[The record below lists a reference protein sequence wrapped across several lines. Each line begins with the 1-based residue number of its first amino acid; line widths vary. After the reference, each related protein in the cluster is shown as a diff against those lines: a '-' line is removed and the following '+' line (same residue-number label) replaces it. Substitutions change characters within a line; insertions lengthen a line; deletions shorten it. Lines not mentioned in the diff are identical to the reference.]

1 MSRPAAH
8 CGRSRCSKNIRG
20 RSARPRPTELCRDDA
35 TGADRMNR
43 RQAALVAGS
52 AYALVWA
59 SVAHADT
66 DAATVETGE
75 RIYADYCSSCHGEE
89 LRNTS
94 GGVTFDLRRLK
105 PGDHERF
112 VSVVLNGKN
121 QMPPWRGALEPDQIE
136 AICRYMRVTLD
147 K

>member
-1 MSRPAAH
+1 MQKRIRTCLLSLLSAILLFPLSGLTPATA
-8 CGRSRCSKNIRG
+8 
-20 RSARPRPTELCRDDA
+20 
-35 TGADRMNR
+35 ADP
-43 RQAALVAGS
+43 
-52 AYALVWA
+52 
-59 SVAHADT
+59 D
-66 DAATVETGE
+66 GE
-75 RIYADYCSSCHGEE
+75 RLYADYCSSCHGEE

>member
-1 MSRPAAH
+1 MNF
-8 CGRSRCSKNIRG
+8 GGMTRG
-20 RSARPRPTELCRDDA
+20 RQWRPLSTTQKLPMQEKLRTYRLSLLSAILSLLLSSFC
-35 TGADRMNR
+35 GA
-43 RQAALVAGS
+43 QAANP
-52 AYALVWA
+52 
-59 SVAHADT
+59 D
-66 DAATVETGE
+66 GE
-75 RIYADYCSSCHGEE
+75 RLYADYCSSCHGEE

-94 GGVTFDLRRLK
+94 GGVTYDLRRMK

-136 AICRYMRVTLD
+136 AIWRYMRVTLD